1 MGTIYRQSSDFTTS
15 QKEDHL
21 LADKLEK

>member
-15 QKEDHL
+15 QKED
-21 LADKLEK
+21 LADKLEKK